1 LDSQISILLAKQ
13 QTVIAGKLVG

>member
-13 QTVIAGKLVG
+13 QTVTADKLVG